1 MSLRNLPPTSLRQF
15 ILAEIAR
22 LARARNGPPP
32 GEAQFRTETGI
43 SPARWRKY
51 WPRWSAAVLEAG
63 FTPNAASQRL
73 AGGDVLAVLAE
84 VVRRHGRLPTEAEI
98 ALARATDPSIPGRT
112 TLRRHFPRKSD
123 LVRELTAWVAED
135 AGRTDVAAMLP
146 ALSDVEDGRPDRG
159 HKGFVYLLKCGP
171 DYKIGRTGDL
181 ERRIKAIGAAMPE
194 RLELVHSIRTD
205 DPPGIEAY
213 WHRRFAD
220 KRRNGEWFKLHA
232 ADVAAFR
239 RRHYQ

>member
-1 MSLRNLPPTSLRQF
+1 MPLRNPPPTSLRQF
-15 ILAEIAR
+15 ILAEIGR
-22 LARARNGPPP
+22 LAQTRNGQPP
-32 GEAQFRTETGI
+32 GEVQFRTDTGI

-73 AGGDVLAVLAE
+73 AGGEVLGALAE

-98 ALARATDPSIPGRT
+98 SLARTADPSIPGRT

-123 LVRELTAWVAED
+123 LVQALTAWAAED
-135 AGRTDVAAMLP
+135 VGRADVGAVLP
-146 ALSDVEDGRPDRG
+146 ALSDVARGQPDQGRN
-159 HKGFVYLLKCGP
+159 GFVYLLKCGP
-171 DYKIGRTGDL
+171 DYKIGRTGNL
-181 ERRIKAIGAAMPE
+181 ERRIKAIGVAMPE

-205 DPPGIEAY
+205 DPPGIEVY
-213 WHRRFAD
+213 WHRRFAE
-220 KRRNGEWFKLHA
+220 KRRNGEWFKLLA